1 MAAVRSDFNAVTLGL
16 TYKINKSAILRP
28 EVRYDWQSGNNGV
41 NAFGGGTADK
51 QTTLSTDLVI
61 YF

>member
-1 MAAVRSDFNAVTLGL
+1 M

-28 EVRYDWQSGNNGV
+28 EVRYDWQTRNNGI
-41 NAFGGGTADK
+41 NAFGGGTANK